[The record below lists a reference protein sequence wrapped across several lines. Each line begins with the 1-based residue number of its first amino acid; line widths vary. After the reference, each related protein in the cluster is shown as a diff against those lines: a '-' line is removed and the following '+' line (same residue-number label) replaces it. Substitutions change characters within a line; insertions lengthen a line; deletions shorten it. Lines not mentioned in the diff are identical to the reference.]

1 MQVTKFLKFK
11 ELFLLLFIVI
21 LCTGCTSEIY
31 YNFGEDGIDSK
42 ITIKYNV
49 NEYTKYVNDTDE
61 EFNVNRTYT
70 SYQVKTG
77 SEKLFDQN
85 KINRFANIDTVK
97 YSGKLTQNNNDFV
110 YEYTYKYKYNEFKNN
125 NIFNNCFS
133 IKFIREDDNAYY
145 YSLSGYYTCRYV
157 KNMQF
162 KVEAK
167 DRLLNTNSKNIEG
180 DTATWTID
188 QEDNNIYFA
197 ISKDKVG
204 NGGNGWYI
212 AAGVIVGILLVVTLF
227 LYKKINQ
234 Y

>member
-1 MQVTKFLKFK
+1 MQVTKLLKFK
-11 ELFLLLFIVI
+11 ELFLLVFVII

-31 YNFGEDGIDSK
+31 YNFGEDGVDSK

-49 NEYTKYVNDTDE
+49 SEYTKYVNDTDE
-61 EFNVNRTYT
+61 EFNVSRTYT

-77 SEKLFDQN
+77 SEKLFDEN
-85 KINRFANIDTVK
+85 KINSFANMDTYK
-97 YSGKLTQNNNDFV
+97 YNGKLTQNNNDFI
-110 YEYTYKYKYNEFKNN
+110 YEYTYKYKYDEFKNN

-133 IKFIREDDNAYY
+133 IKYIRDDDEAYY

-157 KNMQF
+157 EGMQF
-162 KVEAK
+162 KIEAK
-167 DRLLNTNSKNIEG
+167 DKLLNTNSKNVNG

-204 NGGNGWYI
+204 SGISGWYI
-212 AAGVIVGILLVVTLF
+212 ASGVVIGILLVATLF
-227 LYKKINQ
+227 LYKKIN
-234 Y
+234 

>member
-1 MQVTKFLKFK
+1 MQVTKLLKFK
-11 ELFLLLFIVI
+11 ELFLLVFVII

-31 YNFGEDGIDSK
+31 YNFGEDGVESK
-42 ITIKYNV
+42 ITIKYNAS
-49 NEYTKYVNDTDE
+49 EYTKYVNDTDE

-77 SEKLFDQN
+77 SEKLFDEN
-85 KINRFANIDTVK
+85 KINSFANMDTYK
-97 YSGKLTQNNNDFV
+97 YDGKLTQNNNDFI
-110 YEYTYKYKYNEFKNN
+110 YEYTYKYKYDEFKNN

-133 IKFIREDDNAYY
+133 IKYIRDDDEAYY

-157 KNMQF
+157 EGMQF
-162 KVEAK
+162 KIEAK
-167 DRLLNTNSKNIEG
+167 DKLLNTNSKNVNG

-204 NGGNGWYI
+204 SGISGWYI
-212 AAGVIVGILLVVTLF
+212 ASGVVIGILLVATLF
-227 LYKKINQ
+227 LYKKIN
-234 Y
+234 

>member
-1 MQVTKFLKFK
+1 MQVTKLLKFK
-11 ELFLLLFIVI
+11 ELFLLLVIVI

-42 ITIKYNV
+42 ITIKYNA

-61 EFNVNRTYT
+61 GLLIDRTYT
-70 SYQVKTG
+70 NYQVKTG
-77 SEKLFDQN
+77 SEKLFNEN
-85 KINRFANIDTVK
+85 KINSFANMDTYK
-97 YSGKLTQNNNDFV
+97 YNGKLTQNNNDFI
-110 YEYTYKYKYNEFKNN
+110 YEYTYKYKYDEFKNN

-133 IKFIREDDNAYY
+133 IKYIRDDDEAYY

-157 KNMQF
+157 EGMQF
-162 KVEAK
+162 KIEAK
-167 DRLLNTNSKNIEG
+167 DKLLNTNSKNVNG

-204 NGGNGWYI
+204 SGISGWYI
-212 AAGVIVGILLVVTLF
+212 ASGVIIGILLVITLF
-227 LYKKINQ
+227 LYKKIN
-234 Y
+234 

>member
-1 MQVTKFLKFK
+1 MQVTRFLKFK

-42 ITIKYNV
+42 ITIKYNA

-61 EFNVNRTYT
+61 GLLIDRTYT
-70 SYQVKTG
+70 NYQVKTG
-77 SEKLFDQN
+77 SEKLFNEN
-85 KINRFANIDTVK
+85 KINSFANMDNYK
-97 YSGKLTQNNNDFV
+97 YSGKLTQNNNDFI
-110 YEYTYKYKYNEFKNN
+110 YEYTYKYKYDEFKNN

-133 IKFIREDDNAYY
+133 IKFIREDDKAYY

-157 KNMQF
+157 NGMQF
-162 KVEAK
+162 KIEAK
-167 DRLLNTNSKNIEG
+167 DKLLNSNSKNVEG
-180 DTATWTID
+180 DTATWTIN

-204 NGGNGWYI
+204 SGFNGWYI
-212 AAGVIVGILLVVTLF
+212 AGGVIIGILFVATLF
-227 LYKKINQ
+227 LYKKIN
-234 Y
+234 

>member
-1 MQVTKFLKFK
+1 MQVTKLLKFK
-11 ELFLLLFIVI
+11 ELFLLVFVII

-31 YNFGEDGIDSK
+31 YNFGEDGVESK
-42 ITIKYNV
+42 ITIKYNAS
-49 NEYTKYVNDTDE
+49 EYTKYVNDTDE

-77 SEKLFDQN
+77 SEKLFDEN
-85 KINRFANIDTVK
+85 KINSFANMDTYK
-97 YSGKLTQNNNDFV
+97 YDGKLTQNNNDFI
-110 YEYTYKYKYNEFKNN
+110 YEYTYKYKYDEFKNN

-133 IKFIREDDNAYY
+133 IKYIRDDDEAYY

-157 KNMQF
+157 EGMQF
-162 KVEAK
+162 KIEAK
-167 DRLLNTNSKNIEG
+167 DKLLNTNSKNVNG

-204 NGGNGWYI
+204 SGISGWYI
-212 AAGVIVGILLVVTLF
+212 ASGVIIGILLVITLF
-227 LYKKINQ
+227 LYKKIN
-234 Y
+234 

>member
-1 MQVTKFLKFK
+1 MQVTKLLKFK
-11 ELFLLLFIVI
+11 ELFLLVFVII

-31 YNFGEDGIDSK
+31 YNFGEDGVDSK

-49 NEYTKYVNDTDE
+49 SEYTKYVNDTDE
-61 EFNVNRTYT
+61 EFNVSRTYT

-77 SEKLFDQN
+77 SEKLFDEN
-85 KINRFANIDTVK
+85 KINSFANMDTYK
-97 YSGKLTQNNNDFV
+97 YNGKLTQNNNDFI
-110 YEYTYKYKYNEFKNN
+110 YEYTYKYKYDEFKNN

-133 IKFIREDDNAYY
+133 IKYIRDDDEAYY

-157 KNMQF
+157 EGMQF
-162 KVEAK
+162 KIEAK
-167 DRLLNTNSKNIEG
+167 DKLLNTNSKNVNG

-204 NGGNGWYI
+204 SGISGWYI
-212 AAGVIVGILLVVTLF
+212 ASGVIIGILLVITLF
-227 LYKKINQ
+227 LYKKIN
-234 Y
+234 

>member
-1 MQVTKFLKFK
+1 MQVTKLLKFK
-11 ELFLLLFIVI
+11 ELFLLVFVII

-31 YNFGEDGIDSK
+31 YNFGEDGVDSK
-42 ITIKYNV
+42 ITIKYNAS
-49 NEYTKYVNDTDE
+49 EYTKYVNDTDE

-77 SEKLFDQN
+77 SEKLFDEN
-85 KINRFANIDTVK
+85 KINSFANMDTYK
-97 YSGKLTQNNNDFV
+97 YNGKLTQNNDDFI
-110 YEYTYKYKYNEFKNN
+110 YEYTYKYKYDEFKNN

-133 IKFIREDDNAYY
+133 IKYIRDDDEAYY

-157 KNMQF
+157 EGMQF
-162 KVEAK
+162 KIEAK
-167 DRLLNTNSKNIEG
+167 DKLLNTNSKNVNG

-204 NGGNGWYI
+204 SGISGWYI
-212 AAGVIVGILLVVTLF
+212 ASGVIVGILLIITLF
-227 LYKKINQ
+227 LYKKIN
-234 Y
+234 

>member
-1 MQVTKFLKFK
+1 MQVTKLLKFK
-11 ELFLLLFIVI
+11 ELFLLVFVII

-42 ITIKYNV
+42 ITIKYNAS
-49 NEYTKYVNDTDE
+49 EYTKYVNDTDE

-77 SEKLFDQN
+77 SEKLFDEN
-85 KINRFANIDTVK
+85 KINSFANMDTYK
-97 YSGKLTQNNNDFV
+97 YDGKLTQNNNDFI
-110 YEYTYKYKYNEFKNN
+110 YEYTYKYKYDEFKNN

-133 IKFIREDDNAYY
+133 IKYIRDDDEAYY

-157 KNMQF
+157 EGMQF
-162 KVEAK
+162 KIEAK
-167 DRLLNTNSKNIEG
+167 DKLLNTNSKNVNG

-204 NGGNGWYI
+204 SGISGWYI
-212 AAGVIVGILLVVTLF
+212 ASGVVIGILLVATLF
-227 LYKKINQ
+227 LYNKIN
-234 Y
+234 

>member
-1 MQVTKFLKFK
+1 MQVTKLLKFK
-11 ELFLLLFIVI
+11 ELFLLVFVII

-31 YNFGEDGIDSK
+31 YNFGEDGVDSK
-42 ITIKYNV
+42 ITIKYNAS
-49 NEYTKYVNDTDE
+49 EYTKYVNDTDE

-77 SEKLFDQN
+77 SEKLFDEN
-85 KINRFANIDTVK
+85 KINSFANMDTYK
-97 YSGKLTQNNNDFV
+97 YDGKLTQNNNDFI
-110 YEYTYKYKYNEFKNN
+110 YEYTYKYKYDEFKNN

-133 IKFIREDDNAYY
+133 IKYIRDDNEAYY

-157 KNMQF
+157 EGMQF
-162 KVEAK
+162 KIEAK
-167 DRLLNTNSKNIEG
+167 DKLLNTNSKNVNG

-204 NGGNGWYI
+204 SGISGWYI
-212 AAGVIVGILLVVTLF
+212 ASGVVIGILLVATLF
-227 LYKKINQ
+227 LYKKIN
-234 Y
+234 

>member
-1 MQVTKFLKFK
+1 MQVTKLLKFK
-11 ELFLLLFIVI
+11 ELFLLVFVII

-31 YNFGEDGIDSK
+31 YNFGEDGVDSK
-42 ITIKYNV
+42 ITIKYNAS
-49 NEYTKYVNDTDE
+49 EYTKYVNDTDE

-77 SEKLFDQN
+77 SEKLFDEN
-85 KINRFANIDTVK
+85 KINSFANMDTYK
-97 YSGKLTQNNNDFV
+97 YNGKLTQNNNDFI
-110 YEYTYKYKYNEFKNN
+110 YEYTYKYKYDEFKNN

-133 IKFIREDDNAYY
+133 IKYIRDDDEAYY

-157 KNMQF
+157 EGMQF
-162 KVEAK
+162 KIEAK
-167 DRLLNTNSKNIEG
+167 DKLLNTNSKNVNG

-204 NGGNGWYI
+204 SGISGWYI
-212 AAGVIVGILLVVTLF
+212 ASGVIIGILLVITLF
-227 LYKKINQ
+227 LYKKIN
-234 Y
+234 

>member
-1 MQVTKFLKFK
+1 MQVTKLLKFK
-11 ELFLLLFIVI
+11 ELFLLVFVII

-31 YNFGEDGIDSK
+31 YNFGEDGVDSK
-42 ITIKYNV
+42 ITIKYNAS
-49 NEYTKYVNDTDE
+49 EYTKYVNDTDE

-77 SEKLFDQN
+77 SEKLFDEN
-85 KINRFANIDTVK
+85 KINSFANMDTYK
-97 YSGKLTQNNNDFV
+97 YDGKLTQNNNDFI
-110 YEYTYKYKYNEFKNN
+110 YEYTYKYKYDEFKNN

-133 IKFIREDDNAYY
+133 IKYIRDDDEAYY

-157 KNMQF
+157 EGMQF
-162 KVEAK
+162 KIEAK
-167 DRLLNTNSKNIEG
+167 DKLLNTNSKNVNG

-204 NGGNGWYI
+204 SGISGWYI
-212 AAGVIVGILLVVTLF
+212 ASGVVIGILLVATLF
-227 LYKKINQ
+227 LYNKIN
-234 Y
+234 

>member
-1 MQVTKFLKFK
+1 MQVTKLLKFK
-11 ELFLLLFIVI
+11 ELFLLVFVII

-31 YNFGEDGIDSK
+31 YNFGEDGVDSK

-49 NEYTKYVNDTDE
+49 SEYTKYVNDTDE

-77 SEKLFDQN
+77 SEKLFDEN
-85 KINRFANIDTVK
+85 KINSFANMDTYK
-97 YSGKLTQNNNDFV
+97 YDGKLTQNNNDFI
-110 YEYTYKYKYNEFKNN
+110 YEYTYKYKYDKFKNN
-125 NIFNNCFS
+125 NIFNNSFI
-133 IKFIREDDNAYY
+133 IKYIRDDDEAYY

-157 KNMQF
+157 EGMQF
-162 KVEAK
+162 KIEAK
-167 DRLLNTNSKNIEG
+167 DKLLNTNSKNVNG

-204 NGGNGWYI
+204 SGISGWYI
-212 AAGVIVGILLVVTLF
+212 ASGVVIGILLVATLF
-227 LYKKINQ
+227 LYKKIN
-234 Y
+234 

>member
-1 MQVTKFLKFK
+1 MQVTKLLKFK
-11 ELFLLLFIVI
+11 ELFLLVFVII

-31 YNFGEDGIDSK
+31 YNFGEDGVDSK

-49 NEYTKYVNDTDE
+49 SEYTKYVNDTDE

-77 SEKLFDQN
+77 SEKLFDEN
-85 KINRFANIDTVK
+85 KINSFANMDTYK
-97 YSGKLTQNNNDFV
+97 YDGKLTQNNNDFI
-110 YEYTYKYKYNEFKNN
+110 YEYTYKYKYDEFKNN

-133 IKFIREDDNAYY
+133 IKYIRDDDEAYY

-157 KNMQF
+157 EGMQF
-162 KVEAK
+162 KIEAK
-167 DRLLNTNSKNIEG
+167 DKLLNTNSKNVNG

-188 QEDNNIYFA
+188 QEDNNIYFS

-204 NGGNGWYI
+204 SGISGWYI
-212 AAGVIVGILLVVTLF
+212 ASGVVIGILLVATLF
-227 LYKKINQ
+227 LYKKIN
-234 Y
+234 

>member
-11 ELFLLLFIVI
+11 ELFLLLFVVI

-61 EFNVNRTYT
+61 GLMINRTYT
-70 SYQVKTG
+70 DYQVKIG
-77 SEKLFDQN
+77 SEKLFSEN
-85 KINRFANIDTVK
+85 KINSFANIDTYK
-97 YSGKLTQNNNDFV
+97 YSGKLTQNNDDFI
-110 YEYTYKYKYNEFKNN
+110 YEYTYKYKYNDFKNN

-133 IKFIREDDNAYY
+133 IKFLKEDDKAYY

-157 KNMQF
+157 KGMQF
-162 KVEAK
+162 KIEAK
-167 DRLLNTNSKNIEG
+167 DRLLNSNSKNTDG
-180 DTATWTID
+180 DTATWTIN
-188 QEDNNIYFA
+188 EEENNIYFA

-204 NGGNGWYI
+204 SGFNGWYI
-212 AAGVIVGILLVVTLF
+212 AGGVIVGMLLVVTLY
-227 LYKKINQ
+227 LYKKIK
-234 Y
+234 

>member
-1 MQVTKFLKFK
+1 MQVTKLLKFK
-11 ELFLLLFIVI
+11 ELFLLVFVII

-31 YNFGEDGIDSK
+31 YNFGEDGVDSK
-42 ITIKYNV
+42 ITIKYNAS
-49 NEYTKYVNDTDE
+49 EYTKYVNDTDE

-77 SEKLFDQN
+77 SEKLFDEN
-85 KINRFANIDTVK
+85 KINSFANMDTYK
-97 YSGKLTQNNNDFV
+97 YDGKLTQNNNDFI
-110 YEYTYKYKYNEFKNN
+110 YEYTYKYKYDEFKNN

-133 IKFIREDDNAYY
+133 IKYIRDDDEAYY

-157 KNMQF
+157 EGMQF
-162 KVEAK
+162 KIEAK
-167 DRLLNTNSKNIEG
+167 DKLLNTNSKNVNG

-204 NGGNGWYI
+204 SGISGWYI
-212 AAGVIVGILLVVTLF
+212 ASGVIIGILLVITLF
-227 LYKKINQ
+227 LYKKIN
-234 Y
+234 

>member
-1 MQVTKFLKFK
+1 MQVTKLLKFK
-11 ELFLLLFIVI
+11 ELFLLVFVII

-31 YNFGEDGIDSK
+31 YNFGEDGVDSK

-49 NEYTKYVNDTDE
+49 SEYTKYVNDTDE

-77 SEKLFDQN
+77 SEKLFDEN
-85 KINRFANIDTVK
+85 KINSFANMDTYK
-97 YSGKLTQNNNDFV
+97 YDGKLTQNNNDFI
-110 YEYTYKYKYNEFKNN
+110 YEYTYKYKYDEFKNN

-133 IKFIREDDNAYY
+133 IKYIRDDDEAYY

-157 KNMQF
+157 EGMQF
-162 KVEAK
+162 KIEAK
-167 DRLLNTNSKNIEG
+167 DKLLNTNSKNVNG

-188 QEDNNIYFA
+188 QEDNNIYFS

-204 NGGNGWYI
+204 SGISGWYI
-212 AAGVIVGILLVVTLF
+212 ASGVVIGILLVATLF
-227 LYKKINQ
+227 LYNKIN
-234 Y
+234 

>member
-1 MQVTKFLKFK
+1 MQVTKLLKFK
-11 ELFLLLFIVI
+11 ELFLLVFVII

-42 ITIKYNV
+42 ITIKYNA

-61 EFNVNRTYT
+61 GLLIDRTYT
-70 SYQVKTG
+70 NYQVKTG
-77 SEKLFDQN
+77 SEKLFDEN
-85 KINRFANIDTVK
+85 KINSFANMDTYK
-97 YSGKLTQNNNDFV
+97 YDGKLTQNNNDFI
-110 YEYTYKYKYNEFKNN
+110 YEYTYKYKYDEFKNN

-133 IKFIREDDNAYY
+133 IKYIRDDDEAYY

-157 KNMQF
+157 EGMQF
-162 KVEAK
+162 KIEAK
-167 DRLLNTNSKNIEG
+167 DKLLNTNSKNVNG

-204 NGGNGWYI
+204 SGISGWYI
-212 AAGVIVGILLVVTLF
+212 ASGVVIGILLVATLF
-227 LYKKINQ
+227 LYKKIN
-234 Y
+234 

>member
-1 MQVTKFLKFK
+1 MQVTKLLKFK
-11 ELFLLLFIVI
+11 ELFLLVFVII

-31 YNFGEDGIDSK
+31 YNFGEDGVDSK

-49 NEYTKYVNDTDE
+49 SEYTKYVNDTDE

-77 SEKLFDQN
+77 SEKLFDEN
-85 KINRFANIDTVK
+85 KINSFANMDTYK
-97 YSGKLTQNNNDFV
+97 YDGKLTQNNNDFI
-110 YEYTYKYKYNEFKNN
+110 YEYTYKYKYDEFKNN

-133 IKFIREDDNAYY
+133 IKYIRDDDEAYY

-157 KNMQF
+157 EGMQF
-162 KVEAK
+162 KIEAK
-167 DRLLNTNSKNIEG
+167 DKLLNTNSKNVNG

-204 NGGNGWYI
+204 SGISGWYI
-212 AAGVIVGILLVVTLF
+212 ASGVVIGILLVATLF
-227 LYKKINQ
+227 LYKKIN
-234 Y
+234 